1 LKYLCLFILVLLQAI
16 QIAVAGTNQKNF
28 TESAYDA
35 ANTYHFQIPF
45 FAGLASLLLLDGE
58 VSDNASKN
66 TPLFGSQSNAKAA
79 TDGML
84 LALFPVMMYTSTLPA
99 LRDQTES
106 EYFSPRTKF
115 LLTQSSIILI
125 DFLTIHAIKSSTR
138 RIRPDQSDN
147 LSFPSGHSSLSS
159 GLARTIYNN
168 IKNSPKNDTKLG
180 KTIQY
185 GSFITAGLV
194 AWGRVEA
201 KKHHLSDVL
210 LGNAF
215 GAYISDLLY
224 SIYYK
229 HYNVQPIVEIENA
242 DEVSLNLIY
251 RF

>member
-1 LKYLCLFILVLLQAI
+1 MKLLLLILVIFCQTTIKA
-16 QIAVAGTNQKNF
+16 ATDQKKF
-28 TESAYDA
+28 TESAYEA

-45 FAGLASLLLLDGE
+45 FAGLASLILFDGE
-58 VSDNASKN
+58 VSKSASEN
-66 TPLFGSQSNAKAA
+66 TPLFGSQSNAQRA
-79 TDGML
+79 TDGLL

-99 LRDQTES
+99 LRDQTQN

-185 GSFITAGLV
+185 GSFVAAGLV

-242 DEVSLNLIY
+242 EEVSLNLIY